1 MKKNLLLINTW
12 IYDFAAYDLWIKPLG
27 LLYLAAVLKKNQYKL
42 TYIDCLDTFDPLMQN
57 YLKKN
62 KISLKRKTN
71 GSGSFYKTIVDK
83 PPSLK
88 MVPRNYGRYGITPEV
103 FNYRLRQI
111 PHPIDVILITSMMT
125 YWYPGIAKVIE
136 LIKNYDKHI
145 PIILG
150 GNFVTLCPDK
160 ALSLGADF
168 TIAGEGENSLL
179 HLLEKITNQPIL
191 FNPNL
196 DNLDNLP
203 FPAFDLQ
210 RKVNFIPL
218 LTSRG
223 CPFRC
228 SYCASSLLHNRI
240 RRRSVTNIVDEVE
253 YSIKTYGTQHFVF
266 YDDALCYKSKNH
278 LIPLLQTLKE
288 KQFPIFF
295 HTPNAIHAK
304 EITPNLAQLFFQMK
318 FQTLRLG
325 FETSNPFQQK
335 ITGGKVT
342 NEQFT
347 RAVKNLHMA
356 GFSSEQIGVYLLV
369 GLPRQQIDEIRES
382 IQFVLSTGATPILA
396 EFSPI
401 PGTPLWPFCVENSP
415 FDLTADPIL
424 HNNSI
429 FPCQWEN
436 FSWKDYLQ
444 LKSEFSKKILIGSS
458 A

>member
-210 RKVNFIPL
+210 RKVIL
-218 LTSRG
+218 
-223 CPFRC
+223 
-228 SYCASSLLHNRI
+228 SL
-240 RRRSVTNIVDEVE
+240 
-253 YSIKTYGTQHFVF
+253 Y
-266 YDDALCYKSKNH
+266 
-278 LIPLLQTLKE
+278 
-288 KQFPIFF
+288 
-295 HTPNAIHAK
+295 
-304 EITPNLAQLFFQMK
+304 
-318 FQTLRLG
+318 
-325 FETSNPFQQK
+325 
-335 ITGGKVT
+335 
-342 NEQFT
+342 
-347 RAVKNLHMA
+347 
-356 GFSSEQIGVYLLV
+356 
-369 GLPRQQIDEIRES
+369 
-382 IQFVLSTGATPILA
+382 
-396 EFSPI
+396 
-401 PGTPLWPFCVENSP
+401 
-415 FDLTADPIL
+415 
-424 HNNSI
+424 
-429 FPCQWEN
+429 
-436 FSWKDYLQ
+436 
-444 LKSEFSKKILIGSS
+444 
-458 A
+458 